1 MSPDSFLLTTFS
13 LLLFWKK
20 LFNCFSPCKFRC
32 NSIICNLYY
41 SYWLFIS
48 VFLIVLIYLYH
59 MWLIFYISECMYCH
73 TCLKPAVWPLAPSR
87 WFISP
92 NHLHLTLAVKV
103 IWSAQKIV
111 KNAFLHA
118 APARRSHAF
127 VFVSVYECVIRLSSH
142 TTGPISVLSL
152 WTFMTLCGTFGWKIF
167 FIDCCH
173 SLQTPHSSGT
183 GC

>member
-20 LFNCFSPCKFRC
+20 LFNHFSPCKFRC

-73 TCLKPAVWPLAPSR
+73 TCLKPAVWPLAPAQ

-103 IWSAQKIV
+103 IWSAQKSV

-127 VFVSVYECVIRLSSH
+127 VFVSVYECVIHQSAYCLCEH
-142 TTGPISVLSL
+142 L
-152 WTFMTLCGTFGWKIF
+152 WLYAGLLDEKSFLLTAAIRCRPLTLLEPAARGHK
-167 FIDCCH
+167 
-173 SLQTPHSSGT
+173 
-183 GC
+183 